1 MVRAGLTGGIGC
13 GKSTVAAMMREMGCE
28 VLDADIVARE
38 VVKPGQPAHAE
49 IVAAFGRDILA
60 QDGSIDRSKLA
71 HLVFPDPSKLTKL
84 NRIVHPPVLARQE
97 EWLKDL
103 ELRSPHAIAVIE
115 AALLIEARV
124 HATLDRLIVVWCQPE
139 QQIERLIA
147 ESGRAMSREDAL
159 KRINAQMPLNQKR
172 RMATDEI
179 DNSGE
184 IAATRHQVTSLVE
197 RLRKL
202 AAKD

>member
-13 GKSTVAAMMREMGCE
+13 GKSTVAEMMREMGCE

-38 VVKPGQPAHAE
+38 VVEPGMPAHE
-49 IVAAFGRDILA
+49 QIVAAFGRDILA

-84 NRIVHPPVLARQE
+84 NHIVHPPVLARQE
-97 EWLKDL
+97 EWLKEL
-103 ELRSPHAIAVIE
+103 ELRSSHAIAVIE
-115 AALLIEARV
+115 AALLIEARA

-139 QQIERLIA
+139 QQIERLMT

-179 DNSGE
+179 DNSGD
-184 IAATRHQVTSLVE
+184 IAATRHEVTSLVE

>member
-13 GKSTVAAMMREMGCE
+13 GKSTVAKMMREMGCE

-38 VVKPGQPAHAE
+38 VVEPGQPAHAG
-49 IVAAFGRDILA
+49 IVAAFGREILA
-60 QDGSIDRSKLA
+60 PDGRIDRPALA
-71 HLVFPDPSKLTKL
+71 RLVFPDPSKLAKL
-84 NRIVHPPVLARQE
+84 NHIVHPQVIARQE
-97 EWLKDL
+97 QWLNDL
-103 ELRSPHAIAVIE
+103 ASKNPHAIAVIE
-115 AALLIEARV
+115 AALLIEAGA
-124 HATLDRLIVVWCQPE
+124 HATLDRLIVVWCLPE

-159 KRINAQMPLNQKR
+159 KRIHAQMPLNQKR

-184 IAATRHQVTSLVE
+184 TGATQQQVQSLVE

-202 AAKD
+202 AAKN

>member
-1 MVRAGLTGGIGC
+1 MLRAGLTGGIGC
-13 GKSTVAAMMREMGCE
+13 GKSTVAKMMRELGCD

-38 VVKPGQPAHAE
+38 VVEPGQPAYAE
-49 IVAAFGRDILA
+49 LFAAFGREILA
-60 QDGSIDRSKLA
+60 PDGKIDRPALA
-71 HLVFPDPSKLTKL
+71 RLVFPDPSKLAKL
-84 NRIVHPPVLARQE
+84 NHIVHPQVIARQE
-97 EWLKDL
+97 EWLNALASKN
-103 ELRSPHAIAVIE
+103 PHAVAVIE
-115 AALLIEARV
+115 AALLIEAGA
-124 HATLDRLIVVWCQPE
+124 HATLDRVIVVWCQPE

-159 KRINAQMPLNQKR
+159 KRIHAQMPLNQKR

-184 IAATRHQVTSLVE
+184 IGATQNQVQSLVE

-202 AAKD
+202 AAKI

>member
-13 GKSTVAAMMREMGCE
+13 GKSTVAAMMSEMGCD

-38 VVKPGQPAHAE
+38 VVEPGQPAYDE
-49 IVAAFGRDILA
+49 IIAAFGREILSP
-60 QDGSIDRSKLA
+60 DGSLDRPKLA
-71 HLVFPDPSKLTKL
+71 KIVFPDASKLTKL
-84 NRIVHPPVLARQE
+84 NHIVHPRVIARQE
-97 EWLKDL
+97 AWLNDL
-103 ELRSPHAIAVIE
+103 AAKNARAIAVIE
-115 AALLIEARV
+115 AALLIEAGA
-124 HATLDRLIVVWCQPE
+124 HATLDRLIVVWCNPE

-159 KRINAQMPLNQKR
+159 KRIHAQMPLSQKR

-179 DNSGE
+179 DNSGGL
-184 IAATRHQVTSLVE
+184 AATRGQVHALVE

-202 AAKD
+202 AAKN

>member
-1 MVRAGLTGGIGC
+1 MLRAGLTGGIGC
-13 GKSTVAAMMREMGCE
+13 GKSTVAKMMRELGCD

-38 VVKPGQPAHAE
+38 AVEPGQLAHSE
-49 IVAAFGRDILA
+49 IVSAFGREILTA
-60 QDGSIDRSKLA
+60 DGRIDRPALA
-71 HLVFPDPSKLTKL
+71 RLVFPDPSKLAKL
-84 NRIVHPPVLARQE
+84 NHIVHPQVIARQE
-97 EWLKDL
+97 KWLTDL
-103 ELRSPHAIAVIE
+103 ASKNPHAIAVIE
-115 AALLIEARV
+115 AALLIEAGA
-124 HATLDRLIVVWCQPE
+124 HATLDHLIVVWCRPE

-159 KRINAQMPLNQKR
+159 KRIHAQMPLNQKR

-184 IAATRHQVTSLVE
+184 VGATQHQVQSLVE

-202 AAKD
+202 AAKN